1 MDIKRAKKEI
11 KDSIE
16 AYLKKDA
23 YGDYMIPAIRQ
34 RPILLMGPP
43 GIGKTQIM
51 EQIAK
56 ECQIGLVAYTITHH
70 TRQSAIGLP
79 FIREKTFGRKQ
90 YSVTEYTMSEIIA
103 SVYEKIEA
111 TGIAEGILFI
121 DEINCVSE
129 TLAPTMLQ
137 FLQCKTFGNQKVP
150 EGWIIVAAG
159 NPPEYNKSVRDF
171 DVVTLDR
178 IKKIDVEENYDV
190 WKEYAYQAE
199 SHPAILSYLEIR
211 RDHFYRIETT
221 VDGKMFATARG
232 WEDLS
237 QLLKSYEAL
246 HKKADREVVHQYIQH
261 WKIAKD
267 FANYLE
273 LYEKYKKDYGLE
285 KILEG
290 YYDKDML
297 EKLRYASF
305 DERLSVVNM
314 LLGQLGGL
322 FKECYVSDRYVTI
335 LYDVLRRYKED
346 LDLAGAIREFAETY
360 ERLRKAEQLTRQ
372 EDRIRR
378 KVSDTL
384 EGYRQLAKAEH
395 LDKEAAFDRVKE
407 EFTKETGE
415 RERMIEKA
423 GNALEHA
430 FDFMEDAFGD
440 SQEMV
445 AFVTELNTNY
455 YSIQFLKENDCDKYY
470 RYNKRLLFDEQR
482 QEILEELDEVEQD
495 LNTALK

>member
-1 MDIKRAKKEI
+1 
-11 KDSIE
+11 
-16 AYLKKDA
+16 
-23 YGDYMIPAIRQ
+23 
-34 RPILLMGPP
+34 
-43 GIGKTQIM
+43 
-51 EQIAK
+51 
-56 ECQIGLVAYTITHH
+56 
-70 TRQSAIGLP
+70 
-79 FIREKTFGRKQ
+79 
-90 YSVTEYTMSEIIA
+90 
-103 SVYEKIEA
+103 
-111 TGIAEGILFI
+111 
-121 DEINCVSE
+121 
-129 TLAPTMLQ
+129 
-137 FLQCKTFGNQKVP
+137 
-150 EGWIIVAAG
+150 
-159 NPPEYNKSVRDF
+159 
-171 DVVTLDR
+171 
-178 IKKIDVEENYDV
+178 
-190 WKEYAYQAE
+190 
-199 SHPAILSYLEIR
+199 
-211 RDHFYRIETT
+211 
-221 VDGKMFATARG
+221 MFATARG

-290 YYDKDML
+290 YYDKDTL
-297 EKLRYASF
+297 EQLRYASF

-346 LDLAGAIREFAETY
+346 LDLPGAIREFAETY
-360 ERLRKAEQLTRQ
+360 ERLIKAEQLTRQ

-384 EGYRQLAKAEH
+384 EGYRQLEKAEH

-407 EFTKETGE
+407 EFTKETDE

-423 GNALEHA
+423 ANALDHA
-430 FDFMEDAFGD
+430 IDFMEDAFGD

-445 AFVTELNTNY
+445 AFVTELNTSY

-470 RYNKRLLFDEQR
+470 RYNKRLLFDEQQ
-482 QEILEELDEVEQD
+482 QEILKELDEVEQD